1 MDNYAFTH
9 YYGRHKKRVVQ
20 PNVVQFKKEQFR
32 MSGDLLKKFDQHL
45 YYEQDDNRSKFI
57 KTLIKE
63 ALEKRESESWEK
75 ELQEDFE

>member
-1 MDNYAFTH
+1 
-9 YYGRHKKRVVQ
+9 
-20 PNVVQFKKEQFR
+20 
-32 MSGDLLKKFDQHL
+32 MSGSLLKKFNEHL

-57 KTLIKE
+57 KILIKE